1 MSALPIESTPSPWR
15 LSSVAERKDPAR
27 AARFR
32 AARKAAGLTQFQAA
46 AKAGVSM
53 STVTRADAGLALD
66 VDSMTKIAQVYGT
79 TLDRLA
85 GIAPVTRVEREDA
98 RGPAV
103 LEELIVERG
112 VDADVAA
119 RARTMSLH
127 SGMATRLEAGAV
139 LDAAASIL
147 ARERSGG
154 APPPN
159 DPRAV
164 IDTASGQRARTRAP
178 RRT

>member
-1 MSALPIESTPSPWR
+1 MPGRPSSRELAAFGKRLRAEIERSAQFDS
-15 LSSVAERKDPAR
+15 R
-27 AARFR
+27 AAFVRHHDLEGATLYR
-32 AARKAAGLTQFQAA
+32 YETGERQPPLSLVQAFA
-46 AKAGVSM
+46 DSLGVP
-53 STVTRADAGLALD
+53 
-66 VDSMTKIAQVYGT
+66 I
-79 TLDRLA
+79 DRLTGPGA
-85 GIAPVTRVEREDA
+85 EGSRTVRDDA
-98 RGPAV
+98 LGPTV
-103 LEELIVERG
+103 LEELIAERG

-154 APPPN
+154 PPPPN